1 VADLPASEDGRRPPS
16 GLRASGKRLWVSVA
30 EKYVLTPAELTN
42 LAEACRTKDE
52 LDRLERAVRA
62 LPELTTTGST
72 GQLKPHPLLAEVRAH
87 RMLLERLTTALN
99 LPDED
104 EEVGLRPGQK
114 HAQRAARDRW
124 RERPAEPNGKLAELR
139 AAEWGRDGEAS

>member
-1 VADLPASEDGRRPPS
+1 MSDQRPPS
-16 GLRASGKRLWVSVA
+16 GLKVSGKRLWVSVA

-62 LPELTTTGST
+62 LPDLTTTGST

-87 RMLLERLTTALN
+87 RLLLERLTGALN

-104 EEVGLRPGQK
+104 EESGMRPGQK
-114 HAQRAARDRW
+114 HAQRAARGRW
-124 RERPAEPNGKLAELR
+124 KDHVPNARLAELR

>member
-1 VADLPASEDGRRPPS
+1 MADQ
-16 GLRASGKRLWVSVA
+16 
-30 EKYVLTPAELTN
+30 YVLTAAEVEMLDQS
-42 LAEACRTKDE
+42 CRTADE

-87 RMLLERLTTALN
+87 RLLLERLTTALN

-104 EEVGLRPGQK
+104 EDVGLRGSSR
-114 HAQRAARDRW
+114 HAQRAARGRW
-124 RERPAEPNGKLAELR
+124 KQI
-139 AAEWGRDGEAS
+139 

>member
-1 VADLPASEDGRRPPS
+1 VADQ
-16 GLRASGKRLWVSVA
+16 
-30 EKYVLTPAELTN
+30 YVLTAAEVEMLDQS
-42 LAEACRTKDE
+42 CRTADE

-87 RMLLERLTTALN
+87 RLLLERLTTALN

-104 EEVGLRPGQK
+104 EDVGLRGRRGMRSGRLVVGGRNLTGCRRRRWMSGCL
-114 HAQRAARDRW
+114 ALIRRCLDVGDASASAVDGGASARVGVFR
-124 RERPAEPNGKLAELR
+124 
-139 AAEWGRDGEAS
+139 S